1 MNPNPFRKS
10 AAESPN
16 STSDRMRVDSAELG
30 KEVSHVLGRCYA
42 LTPLGVKC
50 TYPVFRGEA
59 DGVAPV
65 FVKVGPREEWART
78 VNLLREI
85 GDCGFLSRFLSD
97 APIEYKGAA
106 VFVMEWR
113 DSRIVFPE
121 EMSDRQTESFAA
133 GSVKLS
139 AALQK
144 ATDFIPIVTSS
155 LAPERLYNDI
165 SRYAVKHRVAG
176 RLLKGILDIPVAERT
191 FGSRP
196 LAVIHGDFHS
206 KNFGFSGD
214 EFASVFDFDKLTQ
227 GLACM
232 DLANALLERF
242 SCLGL
247 STATRRRL
255 AERTRCIVSKSRWPR
270 EDFVIACNVVRLQF
284 AARRIAKHPD
294 SAWVA
299 LDILRRDRAIRE
311 FLTCLD

>member
-1 MNPNPFRKS
+1 MINPDELS
-10 AAESPN
+10 S
-16 STSDRMRVDSAELG
+16 RVAD
-30 KEVSHVLGRCYA
+30 VLGRRYA

-65 FVKVGPREEWART
+65 FVKVGPKEEWTRT

-85 GDCGFLSRFLSD
+85 GDCGFFSRFLTD
-97 APIEYKGAA
+97 APIEYKGSA

-121 EMSDRQTESFAA
+121 DMSDRQAENFVA
-133 GSVKLS
+133 GCVKLS

-144 ATDFIPIVTSS
+144 ATDFIPIATSS
-155 LAPERLYNDI
+155 LAPELLYGDI
-165 SRYAVKHRVAG
+165 SRYVGRHRITG
-176 RLLKGILDIPVAERT
+176 RLLKGLLDIPAAERT

-196 LAVIHGDFHS
+196 LAIIHGDFHS

-227 GLACM
+227 GLASM
-232 DLANALLERF
+232 DLANALVERF

-247 STATRRRL
+247 SAATRRRL
-255 AERTRCIVSKSRWPR
+255 AERTRYILSKAPWPR
-270 EDFVIACNVVRLQF
+270 EDFVIACNIVRLQF
-284 AARRIAKHPD
+284 AVRRILKHPD

-299 LDILRRDRAIRE
+299 LDILRRDRKIRE
-311 FLTCLD
+311 FLTCLG

>member
-1 MNPNPFRKS
+1 MVNFLLQAENLS
-10 AAESPN
+10 AAIAAA
-16 STSDRMRVDSAELG
+16 V
-30 KEVSHVLGRCYA
+30 GRAYR

-85 GDCGFLSRFLSD
+85 GDCGFFSRFLTE
-97 APIEYKGAA
+97 APIEYKGSA

-121 EMSDRQTESFAA
+121 DMSDMQAESFVA
-133 GSVKLS
+133 GCVKLS

-144 ATDFIPIVTSS
+144 ATDIIPIATSS
-155 LAPERLYNDI
+155 LAPERLYGDI
-165 SRYAVKHRVAG
+165 SRYVDRHRVAG

-206 KNFGFSGD
+206 KNFGFLGD
-214 EFASVFDFDKLTQ
+214 EFSSVFDFDKLTQ

-232 DLANALLERF
+232 DLANALIERF

-247 STATRRRL
+247 SAATRRRL
-255 AERTRCIVSKSRWPR
+255 AERTRYILSKAPWPR
-270 EDFVIACNVVRLQF
+270 EDFVIACNIVRLQF
-284 AARRIAKHPD
+284 AVRRILKHPD

-299 LDILRRDRAIRE
+299 LDILRRDRKIRE
-311 FLTCLD
+311 FLAVLG

>member
-1 MNPNPFRKS
+1 MGEVIDPDKL
-10 AAESPN
+10 
-16 STSDRMRVDSAELG
+16 STTVADA
-30 KEVSHVLGRCYA
+30 LGRRYR

-59 DGVAPV
+59 DGVAPI
-65 FVKVGPREEWART
+65 FVKVGPKEEWTRT

-85 GDCGFLSRFLSD
+85 GDCGFFSCFLTD
-97 APIEYKGAA
+97 ASIEYRGSA

-121 EMSDRQTESFAA
+121 DMSDRQAESFVA
-133 GSVKLS
+133 GCVKLT

-144 ATDFIPIVTSS
+144 AGGVLGITPPTE
-155 LAPERLYNDI
+155 LAPERLYGVVADY
-165 SRYAVKHRVAG
+165 SRRYRIAG
-176 RLLKGILDIPVAERT
+176 WLLKGLLDIPASERT

-196 LAVIHGDFHS
+196 LAIIHGDFHS

-214 EFASVFDFDKLTQ
+214 EFVAVFDFDKLTQ

-247 STATRRRL
+247 SAATRRRL
-255 AERTRCIVSKSRWPR
+255 AERTRYIVSKSPWPR
-270 EDFVIACNVVRLQF
+270 EELMIACNVVRLQF
-284 AARRIAKHPD
+284 AARRILKHPD

-299 LDILRRDRAIRE
+299 FDILRRDRKIRE
-311 FLTCLD
+311 FLTCLG